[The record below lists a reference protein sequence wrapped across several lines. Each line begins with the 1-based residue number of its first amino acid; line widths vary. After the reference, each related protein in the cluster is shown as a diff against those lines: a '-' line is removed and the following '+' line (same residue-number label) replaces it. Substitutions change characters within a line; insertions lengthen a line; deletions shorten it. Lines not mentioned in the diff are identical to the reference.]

1 MINKTIKKENN
12 KTIKSNLATAKI
24 SAIILF
30 DQENNRTMFNTIIN
44 NNNKIT
50 KANTSKMLE
59 KKQVQKTKLRNNI

>member
-12 KTIKSNLATAKI
+12 KIIKSNLATAKI

-30 DQENNRTMFNTIIN
+30 DQENNRTMFNTMIN

-50 KANTSKMLE
+50 KVNTSKMLE
-59 KKQVQKTKLRNNI
+59 KKTSPKNKASQ

>member
-30 DQENNRTMFNTIIN
+30 DQENNRTMFNTMIN